1 MSSAI
6 KVVIL
11 GIGSVGSGIVQTLQ
25 NRKGIEIVGAI
36 DVAPEKVGK
45 DVGILTGGSEIGVIV
60 RDDLEAFC
68 ADTKADVIINTASPA
83 NIQDTYK
90 QLLPAIQHGMNAIV
104 ASAETCNLEFTDK
117 EIAEEIDKL
126 CKDNGVSYIGRGATQ
141 TEERFIISMTE
152 GSTDVKNISFTH
164 FADVQAFSDESNAA
178 EWGITLQEEDYY
190 KGVEAGTV
198 KSKEELKASIPYVAD
213 AFGWEIDDVTLDKNP
228 LVNETG
234 RVYGLK
240 ATVRGFQKGEQKL
253 EMNYVMVEDPE
264 RKYYDH
270 LKVEGTPMID
280 CMCNYTPD
288 RGMASTI
295 GSIVNA
301 IPFIVDASAG
311 YHNTLTSPACG
322 IYFGDNSR

>member
-6 KVVIL
+6 RVVIL

-36 DVAPEKVGK
+36 DIASEKLGK

>member
-1 MSSAI
+1 MSSI

-11 GIGSVGSGIVQTLQ
+11 GVGSVGSGIVQTLQ
-25 NRKGIEIVGAI
+25 NRKGIEVVGAI
-36 DVAPEKVGK
+36 DIDPEKIGK
-45 DVGILTGGSEIGVIV
+45 DVGELTGGSAIGVAV
-60 RDDLEAFC
+60 TNDLEAFC
-68 ADTKADVIINTASPA
+68 AEKKADVIINTASPVG
-83 NIQDTYK
+83 IQETYQ
-90 QLLPAIQHGMNAIV
+90 QLIPALKSGMNAIV

-117 EIAEEIDKL
+117 EIAEEIDRL
-126 CKDNGVSYIGRGATQ
+126 CKENGVSYIGRGATQ

-152 GSTDVKNISFTH
+152 GSTDVKNIAFTH
-164 FADVQAFSDESNAA
+164 YADVQAFSDESNAA

-190 KGVEAGTV
+190 KGIEAGTV

-213 AFGWEIDDVTLDKNP
+213 AFGWKIDDVTLDKAP
-228 LVNETG
+228 MVNESG

-240 ATVRGFQKGEQKL
+240 ATVRGFQDGEQKL

-301 IPFIVDASAG
+301 IPFIADAPAG
-311 YHNTLTSPACG
+311 YHNTLKSPACG
-322 IYFGDNSR
+322 IYFGDNSRN

>member
-6 KVVIL
+6 RVVIL

-83 NIQDTYK
+83 NIQDTYN

>member
-6 KVVIL
+6 RVVIL

-36 DVAPEKVGK
+36 DIAPEKLGK

-178 EWGITLQEEDYY
+178 EWGITLQEVDYY
-190 KGVEAGTV
+190 KGVVAGTV

>member
-6 KVVIL
+6 RVVIL

>member
-6 KVVIL
+6 RVVIF

>member
-1 MSSAI
+1 M
-6 KVVIL
+6 
-11 GIGSVGSGIVQTLQ
+11 
-25 NRKGIEIVGAI
+25 
-36 DVAPEKVGK
+36 
-45 DVGILTGGSEIGVIV
+45 
-60 RDDLEAFC
+60 
-68 ADTKADVIINTASPA
+68 
-83 NIQDTYK
+83 
-90 QLLPAIQHGMNAIV
+90 
-104 ASAETCNLEFTDK
+104 
-117 EIAEEIDKL
+117 
-126 CKDNGVSYIGRGATQ
+126 
-141 TEERFIISMTE
+141 
-152 GSTDVKNISFTH
+152 
-164 FADVQAFSDESNAA
+164 
-178 EWGITLQEEDYY
+178 
-190 KGVEAGTV
+190 
-198 KSKEELKASIPYVAD
+198 
-213 AFGWEIDDVTLDKNP
+213 DKNP
-228 LVNETG
+228 LVNETV

>member
-6 KVVIL
+6 RVVIL

-36 DVAPEKVGK
+36 DIAPEKLGK

-141 TEERFIISMTE
+141 TEERFIISITE

-198 KSKEELKASIPYVAD
+198 KSKEELKTSIPYVAD

>member
-6 KVVIL
+6 RVVIL

-178 EWGITLQEEDYY
+178 ERGITLQEEDYY

>member
-6 KVVIL
+6 RVVIL

-36 DVAPEKVGK
+36 DIAPEKLGK

>member
-6 KVVIL
+6 RVVIL

-36 DVAPEKVGK
+36 DIAPEKLGK

-126 CKDNGVSYIGRGATQ
+126 CKDNGVSDIGRGATQ

>member
-6 KVVIL
+6 RVVIL

-36 DVAPEKVGK
+36 DIAPEKLGK

-311 YHNTLTSPACG
+311 YHNTITSPACG

>member
-36 DVAPEKVGK
+36 DIAPEKVGK

-68 ADTKADVIINTASPA
+68 ADTQADVVINTASPA

>member
-6 KVVIL
+6 RVVIL

-36 DVAPEKVGK
+36 DIAPEKLGK

-141 TEERFIISMTE
+141 SRRTFY
-152 GSTDVKNISFTH
+152 H
-164 FADVQAFSDESNAA
+164 FYD
-178 EWGITLQEEDYY
+178 
-190 KGVEAGTV
+190 
-198 KSKEELKASIPYVAD
+198 
-213 AFGWEIDDVTLDKNP
+213 
-228 LVNETG
+228 
-234 RVYGLK
+234 R
-240 ATVRGFQKGEQKL
+240 
-253 EMNYVMVEDPE
+253 
-264 RKYYDH
+264 RKH
-270 LKVEGTPMID
+270 R
-280 CMCNYTPD
+280 C
-288 RGMASTI
+288 
-295 GSIVNA
+295 
-301 IPFIVDASAG
+301 
-311 YHNTLTSPACG
+311 
-322 IYFGDNSR
+322 

>member
-1 MSSAI
+1 
-6 KVVIL
+6 
-11 GIGSVGSGIVQTLQ
+11 
-25 NRKGIEIVGAI
+25 
-36 DVAPEKVGK
+36 
-45 DVGILTGGSEIGVIV
+45 
-60 RDDLEAFC
+60 
-68 ADTKADVIINTASPA
+68 
-83 NIQDTYK
+83 
-90 QLLPAIQHGMNAIV
+90 
-104 ASAETCNLEFTDK
+104 
-117 EIAEEIDKL
+117 
-126 CKDNGVSYIGRGATQ
+126 
-141 TEERFIISMTE
+141 MTE

>member
-6 KVVIL
+6 RVVIL

-36 DVAPEKVGK
+36 DIAPEKLGK

-152 GSTDVKNISFTH
+152 GSTDVKKISFTH